1 MEAQAFS
8 PKELRL
14 NPTDLIPPDESD
26 DEDVEVQ
33 WLEYCLIAK
42 AVDEQVNMAMAVRE
56 VPHD

>member
-1 MEAQAFS
+1 
-8 PKELRL
+8 
-14 NPTDLIPPDESD
+14 
-26 DEDVEVQ
+26 VEVQ